1 MNKESVKKNLESV
14 FKNETN
20 VTFAFLFGSVAKNN
34 LRYGSDIDIAIYF
47 KDEPALIEIGDLT
60 LKIEKALN
68 CKLDLV
74 RLNDLDKLN
83 PVLAYN
89 VISEGIILINNDNR
103 VFTEFIKSV
112 VLRYLDF
119 KPVND
124 FINKSFN
131 KRLANNQFAVFDK

>member
-1 MNKESVKKNLESV
+1 MDKESVKKNLESV

-34 LRYGSDIDIAIYF
+34 LRYGSDIDVAIYF
-47 KDEPALIEIGDLT
+47 KNEPALIEIGDLT
-60 LKIEKALN
+60 LKIESALN

-89 VISEGIILINNDNR
+89 VISEGIILINNDKR
-103 VFTEFIKSV
+103 VFNEFIKSV
-112 VLRYLDF
+112 ILRYLDF

>member
-1 MNKESVKKNLESV
+1 MDKESVKKNLESV
-14 FKNETN
+14 FKNETD

-34 LRYGSDIDIAIYF
+34 LRYGSDIDVAIYF
-47 KDEPALIEIGDLT
+47 KNEPALIEIGDLT
-60 LKIEKALN
+60 LKIENALN

-89 VISEGIILINNDNR
+89 IISEGIILINNDKR

-112 VLRYLDF
+112 ILRYLDF

>member
-1 MNKESVKKNLESV
+1 MDKESVKKNLQSV

-47 KDEPALIEIGDLT
+47 ENEPTLIEIGNLT

-124 FINKSFN
+124 YINKSFN